1 MSELPTFARFWMICR
16 KPSKPH
22 HKTGPRQRYST
33 RGDAQ
38 HTAEGVGSERR
49 ARNASVE
56 GADWAGFEA
65 LQGEP
70 AARGRA

>member
-22 HKTGPRQRYST
+22 HKTEPRQRYST

-38 HTAEGVGSERR
+38 HTAEGM
-49 ARNASVE
+49 AAKT
-56 GADWAGFEA
+56 
-65 LQGEP
+65 GEP
-70 AARGRA
+70 FLILETVAIVRPTDRSFGGLDL